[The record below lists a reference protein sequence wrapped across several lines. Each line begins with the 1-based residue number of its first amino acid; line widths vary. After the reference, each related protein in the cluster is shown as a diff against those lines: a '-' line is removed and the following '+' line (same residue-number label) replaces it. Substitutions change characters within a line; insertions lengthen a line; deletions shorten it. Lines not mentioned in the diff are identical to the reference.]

1 MKKTA
6 KKLIICALAALT
18 LASSAAVTSF
28 AAEPAAPSA
37 VSANA
42 KADGEETITPY
53 ADTIVWKYQ
62 VIDGVLYKRRWNQT
76 KGVWVDPYWIKA

>member
-6 KKLIICALAALT
+6 KKIILCVLAALT
-18 LASSAAVTSF
+18 LASSTAITSF
-28 AAEPAAPSA
+28 AAESAAPAA
-37 VSANA
+37 VSVNA
-42 KADGEETITPY
+42 KAGGGETITPY

-62 VIDGVLYKRRWNQT
+62 LIDGVLYKRRWNQT